1 MSELPAIKILHVTPS
16 LSRAGGGVTEA
27 VWGMIQC
34 TSGRGIRHS
43 AVAMRDAWTD
53 ADRANVPP
61 GCDVQL
67 FAQQG
72 PRSIFYSSSLGT
84 HLQDSVREYDIV
96 HVHSIRH
103 WPGMMARRYALAAG
117 RPLLI
122 SLHGALYPAA
132 LQRSPLRKAIT
143 HALFENA
150 TLRAADCLHATSP
163 QEADFIRS
171 FGCRNP
177 IATIPLG
184 VNPLVG
190 THLSMTD
197 ENRQLVTRW
206 PPLANRRR
214 LLFLGLLAPWK
225 GLLRLIAAWS
235 RLEQRFPEWQLVIAG
250 PSVGDFEAHVRAEV
264 SGANLAGRVTFL
276 GPMYG
281 EDKATILRHSDVL
294 VLPSDQENFGLVVA
308 EALSAALPAIASRTS
323 PWDILEHYDC
333 GWWIEPSVDA
343 LTDTLN
349 LVLAQP
355 PEALSQRG
363 RRGKEIIARRFSWD
377 AVGADMTK
385 AYRWIAGR
393 DSRPACVSG
402 HPVDRLTAGAGFDP

>member
-1 MSELPAIKILHVTPS
+1 MSDAPAIKVLHVTPS
-16 LSRAGGGVTEA
+16 LSRAGGGVTQA
-27 VWGMIQC
+27 VWGMIQ
-34 TSGRGIRHS
+34 SSSSRGIRHS
-43 AVAMRDAWTD
+43 AVALRDAWTD
-53 ADRANVPP
+53 SDRANVPT

-72 PRSIFYSSSLGT
+72 PRSIFYSSSLGAR
-84 HLQDSVREYDIV
+84 LRDSVREYDIV
-96 HVHSIRH
+96 HIHSIRH
-103 WPGMMARRYALAAG
+103 WPGMMARRYARAAG

-132 LQRSPLRKAIT
+132 LKRAPLRKAVT
-143 HALFENA
+143 HTLFENA
-150 TLRAADCLHATSP
+150 TLRAADCLHATSR

-184 VNPLVG
+184 VNPLTG
-190 THLSMTD
+190 THLSKAE
-197 ENRQLVTRW
+197 ENHQLVTRW
-206 PPLANRRR
+206 PSLANRRR

-225 GLLRLIAAWS
+225 GLLRLVAAWS
-235 RLEQRFPEWQLVIAG
+235 RLQQRFPDWQLVIAG
-250 PSVGDFEAHVRAEV
+250 PSVGDFEARVRAEV
-264 SGANLAGRVTFL
+264 SDANLAGRVTFL

-281 EDKATILRHSDVL
+281 ADKATILRHSDVL

-323 PWDILEHYDC
+323 PWDILEQQDC

-343 LTDTLN
+343 LTATLN

-363 RRGKEIIARRFSWD
+363 LRGKEIIARRFSWD
-377 AVGADMTK
+377 AIGEEMTK
-385 AYRWIAGR
+385 VYRWIAGR
-393 DSRPACVSG
+393 DSQPACVADRQI
-402 HPVDRLTAGAGFDP
+402 DRLTAGAGFGP